1 MFFTP
6 FDTSEDDM
14 FLKEVTL
21 INLSKTILFCFCF
34 HFNDFRYQN
43 EIYVILIFLS
53 ILPVYKSNTVFA

>member
-1 MFFTP
+1 
-6 FDTSEDDM
+6 M